1 MTEPA
6 AGGTGAGRRFVIN
19 MVGAVGLVFG
29 FIPMLRYLLDLDLFA
44 FTVAPYEWLE
54 LEGAARLL
62 PPAMVLVAALVVA
75 YVLERG
81 APKT

>member
-6 AGGTGAGRRFVIN
+6 GSQGGAGRRVVIN
-19 MVGAVGLVFG
+19 LIGAVGLVFG
-29 FIPMLRYLLDLDLFA
+29 FLPMVKYLLDLELFA

-62 PPAMVLVAALVVA
+62 PPAMVLATCLVVA
-75 YVLERG
+75 YVLERS
-81 APKT
+81 AVES

>member
-1 MTEPA
+1 VTEPA
-6 AGGTGAGRRFVIN
+6 RSQGGAGRRVLINVI
-19 MVGAVGLVFG
+19 GAVGLVFG
-29 FIPMLRYLLDLDLFA
+29 FLPMVKYLLDLELFD

-62 PPAMVLVAALVVA
+62 PPAMVLVTCLVLA

-81 APKT
+81 AAES

>member
-6 AGGTGAGRRFVIN
+6 GSQGGAGRRVAIN
-19 MVGAVGLVFG
+19 LIGAVGLVFG
-29 FIPMLRYLLDLDLFA
+29 FLPMVKYLLDLDLFG

-62 PPAMVLVAALVVA
+62 PPAMVLVTCLVVA
-75 YVLERG
+75 YLLEHR
-81 APKT
+81 AVES

>member
-6 AGGTGAGRRFVIN
+6 GSPDGAGRRVVIN
-19 MVGAVGLVFG
+19 LIGAVGLVFG
-29 FIPMLRYLLDLDLFA
+29 FLPMVKYLLDLDLFA

-62 PPAMVLVAALVVA
+62 PPAIVLVTCLVVA
-75 YVLERG
+75 FVLERR
-81 APKT
+81 AVES

>member
-6 AGGTGAGRRFVIN
+6 RSQGGAGRRVLINVI
-19 MVGAVGLVFG
+19 GAVGLVFG
-29 FIPMLRYLLDLDLFA
+29 FLPMVKYLLDLELFD

-62 PPAMVLVAALVVA
+62 PPAMVLVTCLVLA

-81 APKT
+81 AAES